1 MNELKDLTIEELKLI
16 KFQLVGQIQEL
27 QAKTR
32 LIDKEVKARL
42 KCCGNG

>member
-1 MNELKDLTIEELKLI
+1 MNELKELTIEELRMI

-32 LIDKEVKARL
+32 LIDKEMKARL
-42 KCCGNG
+42 QCSNG

>member
-1 MNELKDLTIEELKLI
+1 MNELKDLTVEELKLI
-16 KFQLVGQIQEL
+16 KFQLVGQIQAL

-42 KCCGNG
+42 KCSNS

>member
-42 KCCGNG
+42 KCLNS

>member
-1 MNELKDLTIEELKLI
+1 MNELKELTIEELRMV

-32 LIDKEVKARL
+32 LIDKEMKERL
-42 KCCGNG
+42 KCSNG

>member
-1 MNELKDLTIEELKLI
+1 MNELKELTLEELRMV

-42 KCCGNG
+42 QCSNG

>member
-1 MNELKDLTIEELKLI
+1 MNELKELSIEELRMV

-27 QAKTR
+27 QVKTR

-42 KCCGNG
+42 KCLNS

>member
-1 MNELKDLTIEELKLI
+1 MNELKDLTVEELKLI
-16 KFQLVGQIQEL
+16 KFQLVGQIQTL

-42 KCCGNG
+42 KCLNS

>member
-1 MNELKDLTIEELKLI
+1 MNELKELTIEELRMV

-32 LIDKEVKARL
+32 LIDKEMKARL
-42 KCCGNG
+42 QCSNG

>member
-42 KCCGNG
+42 KCLNG